1 MILEARNICKSYGS
15 LEVLKNVTIECHKG
29 RIYGLIGANG
39 AGKTTLFR
47 ILLGLIKQNSG
58 SIAIDSEG
66 IKPIGGIVEKPA
78 LYGYLSAYGNLK
90 VFAQI
95 QRLKLTKELFNES
108 MHQVGLSPERKDAVK
123 NYSLGMKQRLGL
135 AIALLNNPDCIVLD
149 EPFSGLDPMGI
160 SALHA
165 LIKKLSR
172 ENQITI
178 IISSHIVSE
187 LADLCDM
194 LYVLYDGEIIKSGS
208 AARLLKENV
217 TTFKISGKNLEMS
230 EALKNADAVFMNKSV
245 LVSPKESTISEVLQR
260 LIEEGVEVT
269 SCIPQTDLKALFG
282 REGV

>member
-1 MILEARNICKSYGS
+1 MILEARNINKSYGS
-15 LEVLKNVTIECHKG
+15 LEVLKNVTIECRKG
-29 RIYGLIGANG
+29 KIYGLIGANG

-47 ILLGLIKQNSG
+47 ILLGLIKQDSG
-58 SIAIDSEG
+58 SIVIDSLG

-95 QRLKLTKELFNES
+95 QRLKLTKELFNQS
-108 MHQVGLSPERKDAVK
+108 MNQVGLSPERSDAVK

-160 SALHA
+160 SALHE

-187 LADLCDM
+187 LADLCDI
-194 LYVLYDGEIIKSGS
+194 LYVLNDGEIIKSGS
-208 AARLLKENV
+208 ALSLLKENV
-217 TTFKISGKNLEMS
+217 TTYKIGGKNLEIS
-230 EALKNADAVFMNKSV
+230 EVLKSVDAVFLNKSV
-245 LVSPKESTISEVLQR
+245 LVSLKYLNISEVLQK

-282 REGV
+282 REQV

>member
-1 MILEARNICKSYGS
+1 MILEARNINKSYGS

-29 RIYGLIGANG
+29 KIYGLIGANG

-47 ILLGLIKQNSG
+47 ILLGLIKQDTG
-58 SIAIDSEG
+58 TIAIDSEG

-95 QRLKLTKELFNES
+95 QRLKLTKELFNQS
-108 MHQVGLSPERKDAVK
+108 MNQVGLSPERSDAVK

-160 SALHA
+160 SALHE
-165 LIKKLSR
+165 LIKKLSS

-187 LADLCDM
+187 LADLCDI
-194 LYVLYDGEIIKSGS
+194 LYVLNDGEIIKSGS
-208 AARLLKENV
+208 ALGLLKENV
-217 TTFKISGKNLEMS
+217 TTYKIVGKNLEIS
-230 EALKNADAVFMNKSV
+230 EVLKGANAVFLNNSV
-245 LVSPKESTISEVLQR
+245 LVSVKNLNISEVLQK
-260 LIEEGVEVT
+260 LVEEGVEVT

-282 REGV
+282 REQV

>member
-230 EALKNADAVFMNKSV
+230 EVLKNADAVFMNKSV
-245 LVSPKESTISEVLQR
+245 LVSPKDSTISEVLQR

>member
-58 SIAIDSEG
+58 SIVIDSEG

-90 VFAQI
+90 VFARI

-217 TTFKISGKNLEMS
+217 TTFKISGKNLETS
-230 EALKNADAVFMNKSV
+230 EVLKNADAVFMNKSV

>member
-1 MILEARNICKSYGS
+1 MILEARNIYKSYDS

-29 RIYGLIGANG
+29 KIYGLIGANG

-58 SIAIDSEG
+58 SIAINSEG

-90 VFAQI
+90 DFASI
-95 QRLKLTKELFNES
+95 QRLELTKELFCQS
-108 MHQVGLSPERKDAVK
+108 MRQVGLSPERNDVVK

-160 SALHA
+160 FAFNE

-187 LADLCDM
+187 LADLCDI
-194 LYVLYDGEIIKSGS
+194 LYVLNDGEIIKSGPV
-208 AARLLKENV
+208 AQLLNENV
-217 TTFKISGKNLEMS
+217 STYKITGKNLEMS
-230 EALKNADAVFMNKSV
+230 EVLKSIDAVFLNKSV
-245 LVSPKESTISEVLQR
+245 LVSPKNSKISEVLQR

-269 SCIPQTDLKALFG
+269 SCIQQTDLKALFG
-282 REGV
+282 RERV

>member
-29 RIYGLIGANG
+29 NIYGLIGANG

-58 SIAIDSEG
+58 HIGIDSEG

-95 QRLKLTKELFNES
+95 QRLKLTKELFYQS
-108 MHQVGLSPERKDAVK
+108 MQQVGLSPERKDAVK

-160 SALHA
+160 SAFHK

-172 ENQITI
+172 ENKITI
-178 IISSHIVSE
+178 IISSHIVRE
-187 LADLCDM
+187 LSDLCDM
-194 LYVLYDGEIIKSGS
+194 LYVLNDGEIIKSGP
-208 AARLLKENV
+208 AAQLLRENV
-217 TTFKISGKNLEMS
+217 ATYKITGKNLEVS
-230 EALKNADAVFMNKSV
+230 DVLKRVDTVFLDNSV
-245 LVSPKESTISEVLQR
+245 LVSPKEATISEVLQR
-260 LIEEGVEVT
+260 LVEEGVVVT

-282 REGV
+282 REPV

>member
-15 LEVLKNVTIECHKG
+15 LEVLKNVTLECHKG

-108 MHQVGLSPERKDAVK
+108 MRQVGLSPERKDAVK

-230 EALKNADAVFMNKSV
+230 EVLKSVDAVFMNKSV
-245 LVSPKESTISEVLQR
+245 LVSPKGATISEVLQR

>member
-29 RIYGLIGANG
+29 KIYGLIGANG

-78 LYGYLSAYGNLK
+78 LYGYLSAFGNLK

-160 SALHA
+160 SALHS

-230 EALKNADAVFMNKSV
+230 EVLKNVDAVFMNKSV

>member
-1 MILEARNICKSYGS
+1 MILEARNINKSYGS

-29 RIYGLIGANG
+29 KIYGLIGANG

-47 ILLGLIKQNSG
+47 ILLGLIKQDSG
-58 SIAIDSEG
+58 SIVIDSEG

-95 QRLKLTKELFNES
+95 QKLKLTKELFNQS
-108 MHQVGLSPERKDAVK
+108 MNQVGLSPERSDAVK

-160 SALHA
+160 SALHE
-165 LIKKLSR
+165 LIKKLSSK
-172 ENQITI
+172 NQITI

-187 LADLCDM
+187 LADLCDI
-194 LYVLYDGEIIKSGS
+194 LYVLNDGEIIKSGS
-208 AARLLKENV
+208 AISLLKENV
-217 TTFKISGKNLEMS
+217 TTYKIGGKNLKIS
-230 EALKNADAVFMNKSV
+230 EVLKSVDAVFLNKSV
-245 LVSPKESTISEVLQR
+245 LVSLKYLNISEVLQR

-282 REGV
+282 REQV

>member
-1 MILEARNICKSYGS
+1 MILEARNINKSYGS

-29 RIYGLIGANG
+29 KIYGLIGANG

-47 ILLGLIKQNSG
+47 ILLGLIKQDTG
-58 SIAIDSEG
+58 TIEIDSEG

-95 QRLKLTKELFNES
+95 QRLKLTKELFYQS
-108 MHQVGLSPERKDAVK
+108 MNQVGLSPERSDAVK

-160 SALHA
+160 SALHE

-178 IISSHIVSE
+178 IISSHIVHE
-187 LADLCDM
+187 LADLCDN
-194 LYVLYDGEIIKSGS
+194 LYVLNDGEIIKSGS
-208 AARLLKENV
+208 ANSLLKENV
-217 TTFKISGKNLEMS
+217 TTYKIVGKNLEIS
-230 EALKNADAVFMNKSV
+230 EVLKSTEVVYLKNAVF
-245 LVSPKESTISEVLQR
+245 VSLKNSNISEVLQKM
-260 LIEEGVEVT
+260 IEEGVEVT
-269 SCIPQTDLKALFG
+269 SCIPQTDFKALFG
-282 REGV
+282 RERV

>member
-29 RIYGLIGANG
+29 NIYGLIGANG

-58 SIAIDSEG
+58 RITIDSDG

-95 QRLKLTKELFNES
+95 QGLKLTKEIFYQS
-108 MHQVGLSPERKDAVK
+108 MQQVGLSPERKDAVK

-160 SALHA
+160 SALHE
-165 LIKKLSR
+165 LIKKLSH

-178 IISSHIVSE
+178 IISSHIVRE
-187 LADLCDM
+187 LSDLCDM
-194 LYVLYDGEIIKSGS
+194 LYVLNEGEIIKSGPV
-208 AARLLKENV
+208 AQLLRENV
-217 TTFKISGKNLEMS
+217 TTYKITGKNLEVS
-230 EALKNADAVFMNKSV
+230 EVLKGVDTVFLDKSV

-260 LIEEGVEVT
+260 LVEEGVVVT
-269 SCIPQTDLKALFG
+269 SCVPQTDLKALFG
-282 REGV
+282 RERV

>member
-1 MILEARNICKSYGS
+1 MILEARNIYKSYGS
-15 LEVLKNVTIECHKG
+15 FEVLKNVTIECHKG
-29 RIYGLIGANG
+29 KIYGLIGANG

-47 ILLGLIKQNSG
+47 ILLGLIKQDSG
-58 SIAIDSEG
+58 SIAIDSKG

-95 QRLKLTKELFNES
+95 QRLKLTKELFNKS
-108 MHQVGLSPERKDAVK
+108 MHQVGLSPERSDAVK

-160 SALHA
+160 FALHE
-165 LIKKLSR
+165 LIKKLSSK
-172 ENQITI
+172 NQITI

-187 LADLCDM
+187 LADLCDI
-194 LYVLYDGEIIKSGS
+194 LYVLNDGEIIKSGS
-208 AARLLKENV
+208 AIRLLKENV
-217 TTFKISGKNLEMS
+217 TTYKIVGKNLESS
-230 EALKNADAVFMNKSV
+230 EVLKSVDAVFLNKSV
-245 LVSPKESTISEVLQR
+245 LVSLKYLNISEVLQR

-282 REGV
+282 REQV

>member
-1 MILEARNICKSYGS
+1 MILEARNINKSYGS

-29 RIYGLIGANG
+29 NIYGLIGANG

-47 ILLGLIKQNSG
+47 ILLGLIKQDTG
-58 SIAIDSEG
+58 TIAIDSDG

-95 QRLKLTKELFNES
+95 QKLKLTKELFNQS
-108 MHQVGLSPERKDAVK
+108 MNQVGLSPERSDAVK

-160 SALHA
+160 SALHK
-165 LIKKLSR
+165 LIKKLSN
-172 ENQITI
+172 EHQITI

-187 LADLCDM
+187 LADLCDI
-194 LYVLYDGEIIKSGS
+194 LYVLNDGEIIKSGS
-208 AARLLKENV
+208 AMRLLKENV
-217 TTFKISGKNLEMS
+217 ATYKIVGKNLELS
-230 EALKNADAVFMNKSV
+230 EVLKDADAIFLNNSV
-245 LVSPKESTISEVLQR
+245 LVSLKNINISEVLQK
-260 LIEEGVEVT
+260 LVEEGVEVT

-282 REGV
+282 RERV

>member
-108 MHQVGLSPERKDAVK
+108 MRQVGLSPERKDAVK

-230 EALKNADAVFMNKSV
+230 EVLKSVDAVFMNKSV

-260 LIEEGVEVT
+260 LIKEGVEVT

>member
-135 AIALLNNPDCIVLD
+135 AIALLNNPDCIVLY